1 MLSLQTLPKSGMM
14 QNGIIYRLPQLVRFT
29 KEIGCLLLPTCRSKE
44 SGDYQY
50 SNGIKGMKVLTLTG
64 VVKLFPTPRAQEKCQ
79 YNSKDKGIALSRM
92 VKMYPTPTKQ
102 DNRGKGKY
110 KFDKS
115 YFVDKK
121 VIGQLNPNW
130 VEWLMGFPI
139 GWTELDALGMQ
150 LFRKSQKYLHKPLK
164 KKRRLAE

>member
-1 MLSLQTLPKSGMM
+1 MM
-14 QNGIIYRLPQLVRFT
+14 RNGIIYQLPQLVRFT
-29 KEIGCLLLPTCRSKE
+29 KETGCSLLPTCRSKE

-50 SNGIKGMKVLTLTG
+50 SNGIKGKKTLTLTG

-92 VKMYPTPTKQ
+92 VKMYPIPTKQ

-121 VIGQLNPNW
+121 VTGQLNPNW
-130 VEWLMGFPI
+130 VEWLMGFPV
-139 GWTELDALGMQ
+139 GWTELDV
-150 LFRKSQKYLHKPLK
+150 
-164 KKRRLAE
+164 